1 MLLSLIVLCFSVT
14 VSQSISKSYA
24 TIPITGEL
32 EPGMESYDRI
42 IPAFMAKYSIP
53 GGAVAVVKDGRLVF
67 ARGYGYADTAS
78 NSPVQPYSLFRIA
91 SLSKQ
96 FTAVAIL
103 KLVEEHRLK
112 LDDKAFSM
120 LNFQPPKGAKVQDP
134 RIFDITIRELL
145 EHSGGWDRDKTF
157 DPMFIPYTIAKAV
170 GTSAPP
176 SIDSIIQYMLTQPL
190 QFAPGTQ
197 YVYSNFGYL
206 VLGRVIEKV
215 TGQRYADYVREHVL
229 TQLGL
234 DDVRIGHTQLAFA
247 APNEVHYYDYP
258 RAPLVQ
264 SVFPNISERVPDPY
278 GGFYLEDMD
287 SHGAWIAS
295 APDFVRFA
303 ASIDGAKPPN
313 FLSPAM
319 VQEMISRPPAPLWVG
334 SDYWYGLGWL
344 VRPVTNTTSNWWHT
358 GSLSGTMTIVVRAS
372 DGVVWAALFNTRS
385 SNSDPTFTD
394 LDNSLWDARKAVTS
408 WPNHDLFPPN
418 KPTTKTPST
427 AQDTSFYIT
436 ASQRVSVFWMATRL
450 ESSDNKQVQQYTNS

>member
-1 MLLSLIVLCFSVT
+1 
-14 VSQSISKSYA
+14 
-24 TIPITGEL
+24 
-32 EPGMESYDRI
+32 MESYDRI

-53 GGAVAVVKDGRLVF
+53 GAAVAVVKDGRLVF

-96 FTAVAIL
+96 FTAVTIL
-103 KLVEEHRLK
+103 KLVEEQRLK
-112 LDDKAFSM
+112 LDDKAFSI

-157 DPMFIPYTIAKAV
+157 DPMFIPYTIAQAV
-170 GTSAPP
+170 GTNAPP

-197 YVYSNFGYL
+197 YAYSNFGYL

-215 TGQRYADYVREHVL
+215 TGQRYANYVREHVL
-229 TQLGL
+229 TQVGL

-247 APNEVHYYDYP
+247 APGEVHYYDYP
-258 RAPLVQ
+258 GAELVQ
-264 SVFPNISERVPDPY
+264 SVFPNISRWVPEPY

-295 APDFVRFA
+295 AVDIVRFA
-303 ASIDGAKPPN
+303 ASVDGAKPPSL
-313 FLSPAM
+313 LSPAM
-319 VQEMISRPPAPLWVG
+319 VQEMVSRPPPPLWVG
-334 SDYWYGLGWL
+334 SDDWYGLGWM
-344 VRPVTNTTSNWWHT
+344 VRPVTNTGSNWWHT
-358 GSLSGTMTIVVRAS
+358 GSLPGTMTIVVRAS
-372 DGVVWAALFNTRS
+372 DGVAWAALFNTRT

-418 KPTTKTPST
+418 QPTKTASRALDTNLHITTSKQLPLTST
-427 AQDTSFYIT
+427 AQPEVNSSFFVINYALPVII
-436 ASQRVSVFWMATRL
+436 VSVIVTVIGALYLR
-450 ESSDNKQVQQYTNS
+450 SRRAR